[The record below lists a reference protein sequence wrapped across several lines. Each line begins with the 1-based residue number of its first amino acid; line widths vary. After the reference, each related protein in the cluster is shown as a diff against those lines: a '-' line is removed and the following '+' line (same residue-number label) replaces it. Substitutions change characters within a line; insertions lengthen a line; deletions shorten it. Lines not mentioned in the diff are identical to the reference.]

1 MNNTNNNT
9 QTHSF
14 NNNSNSPLHNRKN
27 NSSFNKLPDV
37 LKIATINIKHLT
49 TIKKEDIIDLIKFKN
64 IQILGVSETWLSHKQ
79 STFQFL
85 SDRQQYTTFFNNEH
99 YNQKGKG
106 VGLIVKKNIA
116 QYIYRNGSYNG
127 RIIFIDFMFK
137 HNKKLRI
144 IQYYGVVNAKASTE
158 KKEESK
164 KTINELFKLMR
175 EALSTQHELIVMGD
189 FNQKYEK
196 YSENKTKS
204 TRNKYWNNIFYDLEE
219 KFNLYDPHRIMYDI
233 TPSNPIYTWTNGV
246 NYSRIDYIWITENLM
261 MNYEDTM
268 FTDISQDFRTDHK
281 MLSFSL
287 WTEELCSTHLVFNH
301 KQEKIKKIIYKY
313 DEMNNEKWEEYQ
325 NIQKD
330 YLSNTIN
337 EQFNFDDIEKHW
349 DVIKKGIYKSNEI
362 IKKEKKKINI
372 KNRNPNQQT
381 ESYQGRQFLI
391 NLRRQIK
398 KKHGRKYLKGHW
410 NTIGGQLNKYSSNKI
425 EFMWEPPNDQ
435 NYQRLL
441 DKIEI
446 LYNIY
451 TDSYKKELEILKEN
465 KIEDAI
471 NKQF

>member
-1 MNNTNNNT
+1 MMNNTNNNT

-301 KQEKIKKIIYKY
+301 KQKKIKKIIYKY

-425 EFMWEPPNDQ
+425 EF
-435 NYQRLL
+435 
-441 DKIEI
+441 I
-446 LYNIY
+446 
-451 TDSYKKELEILKEN
+451 
-465 KIEDAI
+465 
-471 NKQF
+471 

>member
-1 MNNTNNNT
+1 MATELTDLKGTMQKLLQLFQSSNDNHNVEGDNTY
-9 QTHSF
+9 
-14 NNNSNSPLHNRKN
+14 
-27 NSSFNKLPDV
+27 D
-37 LKIATINIKHLT
+37 
-49 TIKKEDIIDLIKFKN
+49 EEIIDIR
-64 IQILGVSETWLSHKQ
+64 VSETWLSHKQ

-175 EALSTQHELIVMGD
+175 EALSTQHELIVM
-189 FNQKYEK
+189 
-196 YSENKTKS
+196 
-204 TRNKYWNNIFYDLEE
+204 EE

-301 KQEKIKKIIYKY
+301 KQEKIK
-313 DEMNNEKWEEYQ
+313 
-325 NIQKD
+325 
-330 YLSNTIN
+330 
-337 EQFNFDDIEKHW
+337 
-349 DVIKKGIYKSNEI
+349 
-362 IKKEKKKINI
+362 
-372 KNRNPNQQT
+372 R
-381 ESYQGRQFLI
+381 
-391 NLRRQIK
+391 
-398 KKHGRKYLKGHW
+398 
-410 NTIGGQLNKYSSNKI
+410 
-425 EFMWEPPNDQ
+425 
-435 NYQRLL
+435 
-441 DKIEI
+441 
-446 LYNIY
+446 
-451 TDSYKKELEILKEN
+451 
-465 KIEDAI
+465 
-471 NKQF
+471 